1 MQVESL
7 APPYLLLASPAMH
20 DPNFANSVVLMGH
33 HTKDGALGW
42 IVNRFSASPR
52 PSCSR
57 PLSGRSIHPDT
68 PIRVGGPVLSNGLVV
83 VFRGE
88 VEGVEQVEMAPG
100 IRVSASAEILPKLFS
115 EFRAAPDGLLVLG
128 YSGWGPEQLE
138 HEMEEGA
145 WLILPYE
152 ESLRLHERDGRALGA
167 RARPARRQRRRT
179 SRPFPGGVS

>member
-7 APPYLLLASPAMH
+7 APPYLLLASPAMQ

-42 IVNRFSASPR
+42 IVNRVLGVAPAELLA
-52 PSCSR
+52 P
-57 PLSGRSIHPDT
+57 PLGTAVHPET

-83 VFRGE
+83 VFRRE
-88 VEGVEQVEMAPG
+88 VEGIEQVEMAPG
-100 IRVSASAEILPKLFS
+100 IRVSASAEILPRLFS
-115 EFRAAPDGLLVLG
+115 EFRAAPDGLLLLG

-145 WLILPYE
+145 WLILPYD
-152 ESLRLHERDGRALGA
+152 ESFAFTNDTEGLWERALARLGA
-167 RARPARRQRRRT
+167 SPANV
-179 SRPFPGGVS
+179 SSFPGGVS